1 MRNLNKDMDLR
12 TWITN
17 ASLPSY
23 FFDLLQREGI
33 ESFHDLLYSP
43 GSVIDKV
50 CINVPPAEEKLF
62 FLEVEKFKEIELKKI
77 KNTLEECKELR
88 IEKDARVES
97 HRFPGVFIAR
107 GKYDSLVTLNL
118 TPGKDAEGEK
128 LIKQQT
134 KEIETSTFLEYRVWN
149 PFRSKLGA
157 AILGGIEDINIK
169 PGTKVLYLGA
179 ACGVT
184 ISHISD
190 IIGSDGLLYAVE
202 SSLHDAG
209 KLLTLAKDRLNIIPI
224 VEEASEP
231 WRYQKLVGTVDTI
244 YCDLPGPDQVTVLAA
259 NANCFLQPNGAF
271 LIVVSSDAISSENA
285 DVVYAKE
292 VMRLRE
298 NEFKPYEQ
306 LTLEPYE
313 RNHAVISGR
322 YKVIKN

>member
-1 MRNLNKDMDLR
+1 MDLR
-12 TWITN
+12 IWITN
-17 ASLPSY
+17 ANLPSY

-43 GSVIDKV
+43 GSVIEKV
-50 CINVPPAEEKLF
+50 CISVPPAEEKLF
-62 FLEVEKFKEIELKKI
+62 FIEVEKFKELELKKI
-77 KNTLEECKELR
+77 RSTIEQCKELR
-88 IEKDARVES
+88 IEKDVRVES
-97 HRFPGVFIAR
+97 HRFAGVFIAR

-128 LIKQQT
+128 LIKQ
-134 KEIETSTFLEYRVWN
+134 EIKSETPTFLEYRVWN

-157 AILGGIEDINIK
+157 SILGGIEDIHIK

-179 ACGVT
+179 ACGIT

-209 KLLTLAKDRLNIIPI
+209 KLLTLAKDRPNIVPI

-271 LIVVSSDAISSENA
+271 LIVISSDAISSEDA
-285 DVVYAKE
+285 DEVIYANE
-292 VMRLRE
+292 VKRLRE

-313 RNHAVISGR
+313 RSHAVISGR
-322 YKVIKN
+322 YKVVKN